1 MLKCKEIT
9 GGIMRTAVRSMTVG
23 RKCGCGTIH
32 LTIDYGDDLKPVMIH
47 MTLGKSGGCASAQL
61 QALQGSLNERLTKGD
76 DISFIFDQNN
86 DNSWLNIR
94 CSQIQTEVESEY
106 SEVDKSDVHSYSCP
120 DTIAKMIRYL
130 LGKIEQEKKGGKK

>member
-47 MTLGKSGGCASAQL
+47 MTLGKSGGVRQPNYKPYR
-61 QALQGSLNERLTKGD
+61 GRLM
-76 DISFIFDQNN
+76 N
-86 DNSWLNIR
+86 
-94 CSQIQTEVESEY
+94 
-106 SEVDKSDVHSYSCP
+106 
-120 DTIAKMIRYL
+120 A
-130 LGKIEQEKKGGKK
+130 